1 MGCAHGYSNCA
12 APRLLYRAILLDI
25 FQTFVNN
32 EVQLKLQYALVAMKT
47 ISMLDFRNDAE
58 RILAQVM
65 NGERMVLTRRGKPVA
80 RLEPIVEETPDE
92 KDSFYSL
99 IGLVETG
106 KSLSNKQIDDI
117 LYGK

>member
-1 MGCAHGYSNCA
+1 M
-12 APRLLYRAILLDI
+12 RWL
-25 FQTFVNN
+25 
-32 EVQLKLQYALVAMKT
+32 AMKKT

-58 RILAQVM
+58 RILAQVIK
-65 NGERMVLTRRGKPVA
+65 GERMVLTRRGKPVA
-80 RLEPIVEETPDE
+80 RLEPITETTSDE
-92 KDSFYSL
+92 NDSFYSL